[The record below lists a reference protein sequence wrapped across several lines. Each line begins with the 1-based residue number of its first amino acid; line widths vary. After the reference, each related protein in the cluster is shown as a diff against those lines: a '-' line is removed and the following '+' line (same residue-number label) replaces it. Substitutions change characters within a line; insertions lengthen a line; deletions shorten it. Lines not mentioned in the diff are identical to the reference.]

1 MKLAEEQ
8 TKLIPM
14 VKWYIS
20 KALFIEKFSGRIDF
34 AHSILDLG
42 HQRCRDAFQEESGQE
57 LSSLKSIRF
66 VSGLLSSAIYGGTAP
81 VAFTLTDWCEVGLEG
96 FISVLLADCDASEA
110 MARWKKYIVPLI
122 QYFHEECVSEYWGA
136 PLDGDLKHA
145 ALLALKSHCMK
156 QCAADPYKGLNVA
169 LVFAKASRQ
178 FFPTNE
184 RVFVDD
190 EKFVNFVFDCIRE
203 SHRNTKHNFVDL
215 YWSLYECLPVKP
227 QNIVDKSIVNVTR
240 KIERLHRNLV
250 LSDIVSSYF
259 SNPNID
265 GLFGMEREPEHERL
279 IGCKIIDRMLVSV
292 CKKLSSRPNRE
303 LIGVLM
309 QLLVDSSEIRNHVSP
324 LIPVGYAETQ
334 VCTCLISYRKA
345 DLLMEMISLNKSMLF
360 HDTAKTIFF
369 KYIRE
374 SFDEAVRDVVYARN
388 CLRLL
393 APCFPEEREYLL
405 FEERLAACA
414 HFISL
419 MHVKPPYKLLRDND
433 HESILK
439 HILSVSPCSCLDQQN
454 DWRDET
460 FATTQNHNFVMMHK
474 HEDSNG
480 LASFY
485 LPGMRI
491 LELTSLLNCTT
502 AMKCFAMVSVAESA
516 ILMKYMGAAAC
527 SLYSLL
533 HNLNSCEDKVVK
545 RVFASIAKVVS
556 DESYSDTTMR
566 LELSSLALT
575 VFGCSINFI
584 DPLVTTD
591 LISAYNL
598 LELRVQSPLSLKD
611 TSPMKPKSNNGDSFL
626 VFQAAG
632 LFAKGAKN
640 LVEQAYR
647 SSEIGDRSSDTL
659 TIGRIGNKSQDDTYN
674 SFRKD
679 VLSFLARYN
688 ASKSSEELD
697 ILRDSHIVPWAKAI
711 AEYCVMEATRI
722 KNVSFEPAFDMS
734 THAQL
739 AVTLMLEISDKEYV
753 EIISNNTNQ
762 ILEEKSAEALEQLAA
777 SSHADLIP
785 DESLVQQLSA
795 YGFSVNGSRRSVFA
809 ARNESVAKALEWAM
823 QHERDDDFELPLL
836 LPTAN
841 IRSKDEQ
848 KVDQV
853 SIHVL
858 RTALLHVTKSL
869 DLPLKQRNPPLR
881 QISSS
886 ENMRNNEKADDW
898 GDDFSFK
905 SETNLK
911 SNEGE
916 IVTQDPVST
925 SKSMSE
931 GLKVGNPDDDC
942 GWDDESFDIELS
954 EEEEFID
961 KDPNA
966 NDEPSP
972 PGTLTK
978 NDNVDGWEDDSFD
991 TNIPEEE
998 NGNTTAIEESSQ
1010 TQIVRKHCNANEW
1023 GENSFDINSSAVKVQ
1038 GTIDREIYPQEK
1050 EKAMSSIDREQLI
1063 SEARQL
1069 VLEKRIILE
1078 SLDFRGDTTESKKRR
1093 AELIAEA
1100 REMIR
1105 KRKVV
1110 TT

>member
-20 KALFIEKFSGRIDF
+20 KALFIEKFTGRIDF

-42 HQRCRDAFQEESGQE
+42 HQRCIDAFQEESGQE
-57 LSSLKSIRF
+57 ISSLKSIRF

-81 VAFTLTDWCEVGLEG
+81 VAFTLTDWCQVGLKG
-96 FISVLLADCDASEA
+96 FIGVLLADCDATEA
-110 MARWKKYIVPLI
+110 MKRWRKYIAPLI

-145 ALLALKSHCMK
+145 ALLALRSHCMK

-190 EKFVNFVFDCIRE
+190 DKFVNFVFDCIRE
-203 SHRNTKHNFVDL
+203 SHRNTKLNFVGL
-215 YWSLYECLPVKP
+215 CWSLYECLPVKP
-227 QNIVDKSIVNVTR
+227 QNIVDKSIANVTK

-250 LSDIVSSYF
+250 LSDIVSSYL
-259 SNPNID
+259 SNQNID
-265 GLFGMEREPEHERL
+265 SLFEMEREPEHEQL

-292 CKKLSSRPNRE
+292 CKKLSSRSNRE
-303 LIGVLM
+303 LIGVFM

-324 LIPVGYAETQ
+324 LVPVGYAETQ

-374 SFDEAVRDVVYARN
+374 SFDEDVQDVDYARH

-393 APCFPEEREYLL
+393 TPCFPEERESFLL
-405 FEERLAACA
+405 EERIASCA

-433 HESILK
+433 QESILK

-454 DWRDET
+454 EWRDET
-460 FATTQNHNFVMMHK
+460 FATTQNYKFVMMHK
-474 HEDSNG
+474 HGDSDG

-491 LELTSLLNCTT
+491 LELTSLLNSSTV
-502 AMKCFAMVSVAESA
+502 MKCFAMVSVAESA
-516 ILMKYMGAAAC
+516 ILMKCMGAAAC

-533 HNLNSCEDKVVK
+533 HNLNSCQDKAVK

-566 LELSSLALT
+566 FELSSLALT
-575 VFGCSINFI
+575 VVGCSINFI

-598 LELRVQSPLSLKD
+598 LELRLQSPLSLND

-632 LFAKGAKN
+632 LFAKGAKT
-640 LVEQAYR
+640 LVEHAYR
-647 SSEIGDRSSDTL
+647 SSEIGDRSSDTS
-659 TIGRIGNKSQDDTYN
+659 TGHVSNKSQDDKYN

-679 VLSFLARYN
+679 ILSFLARYN

-697 ILRDSHIVPWAKAI
+697 VLRDSHIVSWAKTI
-711 AEYCVMEATRI
+711 AEHCVMEATRI

-753 EIISNNTNQ
+753 EIISTNINQ
-762 ILEEKSAEALEQLAA
+762 ILEEKSAEILEQLAA

-785 DESLVQQLSA
+785 DESLVHQLSA
-795 YGFSVNGSRRSVFA
+795 YGFSVNGSRRSVLA
-809 ARNESVAKALEWAM
+809 TRNESVAKALEWAM

-853 SIHVL
+853 SIHIL
-858 RTALLHVTKSL
+858 RTALLYVTKCL
-869 DLPLKQRNPPLR
+869 DLPLKQRNPSLS
-881 QISSS
+881 QISSAR
-886 ENMRNNEKADDW
+886 NMRNNEKADDW
-898 GDDFSFK
+898 GDDFSLK

-911 SNEGE
+911 SNEGDT
-916 IVTQDPVST
+916 VTQDPVST
-925 SKSMSE
+925 SKSTSE

-942 GWDDESFDIELS
+942 GWDEESFDIELS
-954 EEEEFID
+954 EEEAFID

-966 NDEPSP
+966 NNEPSQP
-972 PGTLTK
+972 EILSK
-978 NDNVDGWEDDSFD
+978 NGNVDGWEDDSFD

-998 NGNTTAIEESSQ
+998 NGDTTAIEESSQ
-1010 TQIVRKHCNANEW
+1010 TEIVRKHCEANEW
-1023 GENSFDINSSAVKVQ
+1023 GENSVDANSSAVKVQ
-1038 GTIDREIYPQEK
+1038 GTLDREVYSQEK
-1050 EKAMSSIDREQLI
+1050 AKAMSSIDREQLI

-1078 SLDFRGDTTESKKRR
+1078 RLNFRGDTPESKKRR
-1093 AELIAEA
+1093 AELIFEA

-1105 KRKVV
+1105 KRKIV